1 MALVTGAAGRLG
13 RRVVQLLLDRGYE
26 VLGTDRVP
34 YEESPSSFVVADIQG
49 YEAFLLAQ
57 PTTRFDEPTKEL
69 IERNFGKGKIPIR
82 GQLEDNSSIIS
93 TKKAQRVLGMKFRP
107 EWCPA

>member
-82 GQLEDNSSIIS
+82 GQLEDNSSVIS